1 MAPSA
6 SVFSSYGIFNND
18 DTALLP
24 RILPA
29 AVFEQGVVALE
40 GDLPGHRLPGAAAGQ
55 HPGHHPPHAVGHT
68 VDRQALTPRTP
79 QARPLESLH
88 GVLASMQQLRT
99 SFATIIMPEGLNSF
113 LQEASVLEVGKRVEE
128 IVASC
133 GVSLE
138 EVVAEIRLHTKCIM
152 LGMDL
157 PDLATV

>member
-1 MAPSA
+1 MYL
-6 SVFSSYGIFNND
+6 VRTEFSIRTIQLSFLEYYRPPFLNRVLSLWRAICRATD
-18 DTALLP
+18 SQVLL
-24 RILPA
+24 
-29 AVFEQGVVALE
+29 Q
-40 GDLPGHRLPGAAAGQ
+40 AGTLATI
-55 HPGHHPPHAVGHT
+55 PHT